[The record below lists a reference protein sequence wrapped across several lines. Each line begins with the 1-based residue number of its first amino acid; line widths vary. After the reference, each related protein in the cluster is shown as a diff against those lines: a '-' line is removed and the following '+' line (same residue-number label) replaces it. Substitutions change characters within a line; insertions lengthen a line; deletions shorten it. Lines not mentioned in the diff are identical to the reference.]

1 MKYCTHCGSPVAD
14 EAVFCVKCGCPT
26 NSNSNAYQQ
35 QPQQPP
41 VVKQPSGFATAAKV
55 FMIISCI
62 AYAFCLI
69 PLCWMIPMTV
79 KYSNAIK
86 NGEPVS
92 TAFKVCSLLFVNT
105 LAGIFMLVD
114 GENL

>member
-26 NSNSNAYQQ
+26 TPNNAQTTYQ
-35 QPQQPP
+35 QPQPP
-41 VVKQPSGFATAAKV
+41 VAKQPSGFATAAKV
-55 FMIISCI
+55 FMILSCI
-62 AYAFCLI
+62 AYAFFLI
-69 PLCWMIPMTV
+69 PLAWMIPMTV
-79 KYSNAIK
+79 KYSNATK

-92 TAFKVCSLLFVNT
+92 TGFKVCSLLFVNL

-114 GENL
+114 GDN